1 MAIKF
6 YNPGTKIDDTLRF
19 DHPTNDPKYQ
29 NNISYYQL
37 HAEPQSF
44 FEVPTVLVIKTETGG
59 EVEVPV
65 RFAPQIKLDYKS
77 YGLVQINPNLEPAK
91 IHPDD
96 NVAANEKDAKEK
108 GDRLWQEYIVEKARE
123 YILQV
128 EQVRAMGGV
137 PMRAKGVYAHALKSL
152 NMSDPADLVGNQVVK
167 TADDARFTAMQKQ
180 IEELTK
186 LVGKK

>member
-1 MAIKF
+1 MKF
-6 YNPGTKIDDTLRF
+6 YNPGTKIEDTLRF

-29 NNISYYQL
+29 NNISYYKL
-37 HAEPQSF
+37 VAEPQSF
-44 FEVPTVLVIKTETGG
+44 FEVPETIEIKTDTGS
-59 EVEVPV
+59 ELTVPV

-77 YGLVQINPNLEPAK
+77 YGLIQINPKLDASK

-96 NVAANEKDAKEK
+96 NLAANEKDAKEK

-152 NMSDPADLVGNQVVK
+152 NMTDPADLVGNAVAK
-167 TADDARFTAMQKQ
+167 TAEDVRFATMQKQ
-180 IEELTK
+180 IEDLTR